1 MLASSSSNVHS
12 RLSVPEPET
21 NPFSFHPAWETNR
34 IWTTTQ
40 YITPIS
46 NIPTEFRDRQDSAI
60 IHNTLGFHE
69 RQLGPEPDRTALIN
83 NQIEHDELPLRAIC
97 GPPPSP
103 LDCIPAQRWRE
114 PRNDSPLSIDIT
126 DPVSSDSP
134 AKYTKPLINED
145 LLNQLKTISQQLGD
159 LHRSRLSDREEISSL
174 KKELNEIKTTKP
186 VDLSSKAEK
195 SGIVKG
201 QSSRR
206 SSTGARSDSSTQ
218 FYIERGTTSSA
229 IELNRTDSFGMP
241 RIPRLTG
248 AIPKVRKDYLPK
260 EYKTIPTVRRDSL
273 TKEEKIPKIRRESIS
288 GEDIKSSPKTD
299 KKPKSPEKKKDSS
312 VKKNKKKEDK
322 DTTVEEETDIESNVE
337 LRVTDS
343 IGERKAKSRAK
354 KQIKKDIQK
363 MVREERKDQL
373 AQKRLSTSKIDDSF
387 EATEPKH
394 GRKSKS
400 HKELFKELSV
410 HIDRVVVET
419 VEAAEPH
426 KVESENEIYT
436 DNEALAFMDLEIPP
450 EYDPLD
456 LGDENREYHIFG
468 DSNSVILSE
477 FVKNETE
484 EKVVKH
490 GEGGQ
495 RLKATSARVLR
506 FVKDLVY
513 TGSRIKIII
522 VGGHCDVTYLNVN
535 VMYAEPNIRRV
546 SIQINSIKT
555 RLEQALHEIG
565 KTYVGIIWV
574 IPWLSDFLRYNSP
587 YRNNEITYDMSNDHH
602 VVEFR
607 EAIRLNETL
616 SLLNYGYMRS
626 VPRYKRSVS
635 IDLQSINDVTRRIPS
650 RVVQIYSIIELWLL
664 FKFFK
669 FYIIPYEES

>member
-46 NIPTEFRDRQDSAI
+46 NIPTEFRDRRDSAV

-69 RQLGPEPDRTALIN
+69 RQLGPEPDRTVLIN

-134 AKYTKPLINED
+134 AKYTKPLVNED

-186 VDLSSKAEK
+186 VDLSSKAGN

-206 SSTGARSDSSTQ
+206 SSTGAKSDSSTQ
-218 FYIERGTTSSA
+218 FYLERGTTSSA
-229 IELNRTDSFGMP
+229 IELNRTNSFGMP

-260 EYKTIPTVRRDSL
+260 EYKTIPTVKRDPL
-273 TKEEKIPKIRRESIS
+273 TKEEKIQKIRRESIS
-288 GEDIKSSPKTD
+288 SEDIRPSPKTD

-322 DTTVEEETDIESNVE
+322 DTTVEEGTDIESNVE

-363 MVREERKDQL
+363 MVREERRDQL

-400 HKELFKELSV
+400 QEELFKELSV

-436 DNEALAFMDLEIPP
+436 DDEPLASMDLEIPP

-513 TGSRIKIII
+513 T
-522 VGGHCDVTYLNVN
+522 N
-535 VMYAEPNIRRV
+535 
-546 SIQINSIKT
+546 
-555 RLEQALHEIG
+555 
-565 KTYVGIIWV
+565 
-574 IPWLSDFLRYNSP
+574 
-587 YRNNEITYDMSNDHH
+587 
-602 VVEFR
+602 
-607 EAIRLNETL
+607 
-616 SLLNYGYMRS
+616 
-626 VPRYKRSVS
+626 
-635 IDLQSINDVTRRIPS
+635 
-650 RVVQIYSIIELWLL
+650 
-664 FKFFK
+664 
-669 FYIIPYEES
+669 